1 MFRKNQVGDIEKMF
15 LHICLRER
23 DRDSYRHLSRDLDT
37 EATPKIYLMTRVT
50 FGVISS
56 PLFAIC
62 TFQEHARKCKAAFPE
77 ASDQILRNTNAD
89 GFTSGKMDLNLLSSL
104 NSTCEDIVANELQ
117 HLSNMPK

>member
-1 MFRKNQVGDIEKMF
+1 MFRKNQVGVMGDIEKMF

-56 PLFAIC
+56 PLFAIS

-77 ASDQILRNTNAD
+77 ASDQILRNTNVD
-89 GFTSGKMDLNLLSSL
+89 GFTSGKDGFKSSVI
-104 NSTCEDIVANELQ
+104 TKF
-117 HLSNMPK
+117 NMCRHCSK